1 MNVLFYLKPFLGDCD
16 LPFVA
21 QLRAKCI
28 NVKYL
33 SEAHPCSNFNHIK
46 YIVEN

>member
-1 MNVLFYLKPFLGDCD
+1 MNVLFYSKPFLGDCD

-28 NVKYL
+28 NVKDL
-33 SEAHPCSNFNHIK
+33 SEAHPCLISTISS
-46 YIVEN
+46 I